1 MPADTLP
8 SPLEIEEQP
17 PMAMRTTRVP
27 LAGVLVVLALAVPA
41 ARADATKSEP
51 APAAAPAVSYDKQ
64 IRPIFQARCQGCH
77 QPAKP
82 SGGYV
87 MTAFDRLLSGGKS
100 KVAAVVPSKPDESF
114 LVDQIIPDG
123 GKAEMPRNEK
133 PLTEAEIELVKQW
146 IAQGA
151 VDDTPQN
158 TRARYDMEHPPVYT
172 RPPVITALDF
182 APDGSVL
189 AVAGFHEILL
199 MSGDG
204 EQRTARLVGLAERIE
219 SVRFSP
225 DGTRLAVT
233 GGRPGRMG
241 EVQVWDVAKRK
252 LLLSVPVTFDTIYGA
267 SWSPDGTK
275 IAFGCADNSVRAIDA
290 KTGEQVLFQGSHNDW
305 VLDTVFSTDGSH
317 LVSVGRDRT
326 AKLTEVETQRFIDN
340 ITSITPGALKG
351 GILAV
356 ARHPKRDE
364 VVVGGSDGTPKI
376 YRIFRQSKRVIG
388 DDANLIRQFPL
399 MPGRVNTV
407 AVSPDGKRIA
417 AGSSAD
423 GTGEVA
429 ILNYDFD
436 TSLPENIKAIESKVV
451 SSRSEEEKKTL
462 EEYRAANVKVIAQ
475 AKLAQGG
482 IYAVTFRPDGKLV
495 AAAGSDGNVRLI
507 DAENGEVV
515 KQFAPAPIGGET
527 SEPAASPTAVAR
539 ESATAAP
546 LSGETETLP
555 KGSTLAALAIE
566 PSTLRLTG
574 RFDVAQVVVTG
585 TLDSG
590 ERIDVTRMVDTRL
603 SADIAEVSR
612 SGQVRAV
619 ADGEATLSVALAG
632 RTATLAVTVTGVNGA
647 APVSFVHDVAPVLSR
662 LGCNQGTCHG
672 SAQGKN
678 GFKLSLR
685 GYDPL
690 FDVRALT
697 DELGSRRVNV
707 AAPDSSL
714 MLLKPT
720 GAVPHVGGQLF
731 VPGEPYYQ
739 IIRDWIADGAKLDLA
754 THRVT
759 AIAIT
764 PENPSILRIGGK
776 QQMRV
781 MATYADGSSR
791 DVTREAFIESG
802 NGEVATAARPGLIT
816 SLRRGEAPILA
827 RFEGAYAATTLTV
840 MGDRGGFV
848 WSQPPSYGTVDD
860 LVAAKWQ
867 RLKILPSELCS
878 DADFIRRA
886 SIDLTGLPPSEEDVQ
901 TFLADESDNRTK
913 RAALVERLIGSKPYV
928 EYWTNKWADLLEVN
942 RKFLGVEGA
951 SAYRKWIR
959 AQVEN
964 NTPYDDFVRAILTA
978 QGSNRENPPASYFKI
993 LRDPAETMENTTHL
1007 FMAVRFNCNKCHDH
1021 PFERWT
1027 QDQYYQ
1033 TAAFFAQV
1041 GLKADPES
1049 KGAQIGQTAVEKGKP
1064 LYEVISDLTT
1074 GEVKH
1079 ERTGQLTAPKFPFTC
1094 RFESDDKATR
1104 RERLAA
1110 WISSKD
1116 NPYFARSYVNRL
1128 WGYLF
1133 GVGIMEPIDDIRAG
1147 NPPTNPELLDYL
1159 TAEFKKSGFDVRHV
1173 VKLICTSRTYQLAVA
1188 TNKWNEDDKTNYS
1201 HAVARRLPAEVLY
1214 DSVYRVLG
1222 AVSKFPGVAPGTR
1235 AAELP
1240 DSGVELPSGF
1250 LTTFGRPARESACEC
1265 ERTSGLQLGPVMALV
1280 SGPTIGEA
1288 IDDPKNEVAKLVA
1301 GEPDDQALVNRLFLR
1316 ILNRPATEAEIAAC
1330 ARTMTVIDR
1339 DHAQLVADL
1348 EKREAEV
1355 APIHARQEK
1364 EREEAMAVAKTELEA
1379 YEKEIGPRL
1388 AAEQKAHE
1396 ELIVQR
1402 IKELKEYEGAL
1413 PTHLA
1418 AWEKAPE
1425 ASVEWVPLGLKVLGG
1440 SSGTTLTRLPDRSII
1455 ASGKAGVGTYTLA
1468 AETELKGITAIR
1480 LEVLTDDALPKKGPG
1495 RAKDGNFVLNE
1506 FEVRAAARGKPGA
1519 PTKVAL
1525 QNARA
1530 DFSQA
1535 NFDVAAAIDG
1545 NDNSPN
1551 MGWAV
1556 SPQGGITH
1564 WAVFE
1569 PKQAL
1574 GSDGGTVLT
1583 FVMTQIFRQG
1593 DYGLGRFR
1601 ISVTTAKAP
1610 VVGLSYPEEVAA
1622 ILGTQAK
1629 ERSEADKKAL
1639 LAFFGKAAPEL
1650 RKRTAALAEAQKPL
1664 PVDPKLKELRDKLAE
1679 VSQPVPVDPRLA
1691 QLRGDVAMSVKQ
1703 LGDKR
1708 LTAAQDIAWALINS
1722 PAFLFNH

>member
-1 MPADTLP
+1 
-8 SPLEIEEQP
+8 
-17 PMAMRTTRVP
+17 MATRTIRVP
-27 LAGVLVVLALAVPA
+27 LAGALLVLTLLSPRTRSAGAQEQA
-41 ARADATKSEP
+41 
-51 APAAAPAVSYDKQ
+51 APAAAAVSYDKQ

-82 SGGYV
+82 GGGYV
-87 MTAFDRLLSGGKS
+87 MTAFDRMLAGGKS
-100 KVAAVVPSKPDESF
+100 KAVAIVPRKPEESH
-114 LVDQIIPDG
+114 LVDQITPDG
-123 GKAEMPRNEK
+123 GEAEMPRGQK
-133 PLTEAEIELVKQW
+133 PLTEAEIELVKKW
-146 IAQGA
+146 IAEGA
-151 VDDTPQN
+151 VDDTAQN
-158 TRARYDMEHPPVYT
+158 TRARYDMDHPPVYT
-172 RPPVITALDF
+172 RPPVITALDYS
-182 APDGSVL
+182 PDGKLL
-189 AVAGFHEILL
+189 AVAGFHEVLL
-199 MSGDG
+199 SSGDG
-204 EQRTARLVGLAERIE
+204 GERLARLVGLAERIE

-305 VLDTVFSTDGSH
+305 VLDTVFSTTGAN
-317 LVSVGRDRT
+317 LISVGRDRS

-351 GILAV
+351 GILTV

-364 VVVGGSDGTPKI
+364 IVVGGSDGTPKI
-376 YRIFRQSKRVIG
+376 YRIFRQSNRVIG
-388 DDANLIRQFPL
+388 DDANLIRQFPA

-407 AVSPDGKRIA
+407 AVSPDGERIA
-417 AGSSAD
+417 AGSSSD
-423 GTGEVA
+423 GTGQVD

-436 TSLPENIKAIESKVV
+436 TTLPANIKAIESKVV
-451 SSRSEEEKKTL
+451 SARSEEEKKTL
-462 EEYRAANVKVIAQ
+462 LDYRAANIKVIAQ

-482 IYAVTFRPDGKLV
+482 VFAVAFQPDGKRV
-495 AAAGSDGNVRLI
+495 AAAGADGNVRLI
-507 DAENGEVV
+507 DTETGQIV
-515 KQFAPAPIGGET
+515 KEFAPAPIGGET
-527 SEPAASPTAVAR
+527 SEPAPAAAGAVAVAGSSQPPATPPAGSAASE
-539 ESATAAP
+539 ESD
-546 LSGETETLP
+546 TLP
-555 KGSTLAALAIE
+555 KGSTLTALEVQPAE
-566 PSTLRLTG
+566 LRLVS
-574 RFDVAQVVVTG
+574 RFEVAQLVVTG

-590 ERIDVTRMVDTRL
+590 DRIDVTRMVDTKL
-603 SADIAEVSR
+603 PAGIAEVSHT
-612 SGQVRAV
+612 GQVRAV
-619 ADGEATLSVALAG
+619 ADGQATLSLALAG
-632 RTATLAVTVTGVNGA
+632 RTASVAVTVSGVSHPDHVN
-647 APVSFVHDVAPVLSR
+647 FVHDVAPVLSR
-662 LGCNQGTCHG
+662 LGCNAGTCHG

-697 DELGSRRVNV
+697 DELSSRRVNV

-720 GAVPHVGGQLF
+720 GSVPHVGGQVFL
-731 VPGEPYYQ
+731 PGEPYYEL
-739 IIRDWIADGAKLDLA
+739 IRDWIADGARLELA
-754 THRVT
+754 TPRVT
-759 AIAIT
+759 AITIT
-764 PENPSILRIGGK
+764 PSDPAIPRIGGK

-781 MATYADGSSR
+781 VATYTDGTTR

-816 SLRRGEAPILA
+816 AIRRGEAPILA

-840 MGDRGGFV
+840 MGDRSGFV
-848 WSQPPSYGTVDD
+848 WSEPPAYGKIDE

-878 DADFIRRA
+878 DAEFIRRA
-886 SIDLTGLPPSEEDVQ
+886 SLDLTGMPPTEADLRS
-901 TFLADESDNRTK
+901 FLDDSRDSRAK
-913 RAALVERLIGSKPYV
+913 REALIDRLVGSKDYI
-928 EYWTNKWADLLEVN
+928 EYWTNKWADLLDVN

-951 SAYRKWIR
+951 VAYRKWIR
-959 AQVEN
+959 DQVAR
-964 NTPYDDFVRAILTA
+964 NTPYDQMVHAILTST
-978 QGSNRENPPASYFKI
+978 GSNRENPPASYFKI

-1007 FMAVRFNCNKCHDH
+1007 FMAIRFNCNKCHDH

-1049 KGAQIGQTAVEKGKP
+1049 KGQQLGATAVEKGKP
-1064 LYEVISDLTT
+1064 LYEIVSDMPS

-1079 ERTGQLTAPKFPFTC
+1079 ERTGQLTPPKFPFPC
-1094 RFESDDKATR
+1094 DFEADQKASR
-1104 RERLAA
+1104 REKLAA
-1110 WISSKD
+1110 WITAPA

-1133 GVGIMEPIDDIRAG
+1133 GIGIMEPIDDIRAG

-1159 TAEFKKSGFDVRHV
+1159 TEEFLKSRFDVRHV
-1173 VKLICTSRTYQLAVA
+1173 IGLICKSRTYQLAVE
-1188 TNKWNEDDKTNYS
+1188 TNKWNEDDKTNYA
-1201 HAVARRLPAEVLY
+1201 HAIARRLPAEVLY
-1214 DSVYRVLG
+1214 DSVSRVLG
-1222 AVSKFPGVAPGTR
+1222 SVSKIPGVPPGTR
-1235 AAELP
+1235 AAELS

-1250 LTTFGRPARESACEC
+1250 LTTFGRPPRESACEC

-1280 SGPTIGEA
+1280 SGPTIGDA
-1288 IDDPKNEVAKLVA
+1288 IADSNSELTKLVA
-1301 GEPDDQALVNRLFLR
+1301 GEKDDHELINRLFMR
-1316 ILNRPATEAEIAAC
+1316 ILNRPATEAEVSAC
-1330 ARTMTVIDR
+1330 LKAMTVIDT
-1339 DHAQLVADL
+1339 DQANLAADL
-1348 EKREAEV
+1348 AKREAEV
-1355 APIHARQEK
+1355 APIRARQEK
-1364 EREEAMAVAKTELEA
+1364 EREEAIATTKTELDA

-1388 AAEQKAHE
+1388 AAEEKAHE
-1396 ELIVQR
+1396 ALIVQR

-1418 AWEKAPE
+1418 DWEKTPA
-1425 ASVEWVPLGLKVLGG
+1425 AAVEWVPLGLKVVNASNGA
-1440 SSGTTLTRLPDRSII
+1440 TLTRQPDRSII
-1455 ASGKAGVGTYTLA
+1455 ASGKEGAGVYTVT

-1480 LEVLTDDALPKKGPG
+1480 LEVLVDDALPKKGPG
-1495 RAKDGNFVLNE
+1495 RGKGGNFVLNE
-1506 FEVRAAARGKPGA
+1506 FGVQAASKAKPA
-1519 PTKVAL
+1519 PPQKVAL

-1530 DFSQA
+1530 DFSQEK
-1535 NFDVAAAIDG
+1535 FDIAAAIDG
-1545 NDNSPN
+1545 NENSPN
-1551 MGWAV
+1551 SGWAV
-1556 SPQGGITH
+1556 SPQMGITH

-1569 PKQAL
+1569 PKKPL
-1574 GSDGGTVLT
+1574 GDEGGTVLT
-1583 FVMTQIFRQG
+1583 FALTQIFRQP
-1593 DYGLGRFR
+1593 DFTIGRFR

-1610 VVGLSYPEEVAA
+1610 LGLSYPEEVAA

-1629 ERSEADKKAL
+1629 ERAEAQKKAL
-1639 LAFFGKAAPEL
+1639 LAYFTKADPGL
-1650 RKRTAALAEAQKPL
+1650 QKRSTALADAQKPL
-1664 PVDPKLKELRDKLAE
+1664 PTDPKLKGLRDKLAE

-1691 QLRGDVAMSVKQ
+1691 QLRSDAAMSTRQ
-1703 LGDKR
+1703 LADKR

>member
-1 MPADTLP
+1 
-8 SPLEIEEQP
+8 
-17 PMAMRTTRVP
+17 MATRTTRVP
-27 LAGVLVVLALAVPA
+27 LAGALAVLVVALAIPRARGDETKGA
-41 ARADATKSEP
+41 A
-51 APAAAPAVSYDKQ
+51 APAAAAAEAVSYDKQ

-87 MTAFDRLLSGGKS
+87 MTSFDRLLAGGKS
-100 KVAAVVPSKPDESF
+100 KAAAVVPSQPDESY
-114 LVDQIIPDG
+114 LVDQITPEG
-123 GKAEMPRNEK
+123 GRAEMPRNEK
-133 PLTEAEIELVKQW
+133 PLTEAEIELVKTW

-172 RPPVITALDF
+172 RPPVITALDY
-182 APDGSVL
+182 APDGSQL

-204 EQRTARLVGLAERIE
+204 DQRVARLVGLAERIE

-252 LLLSVPVTFDTIYGA
+252 LLLSVAVTFDTIYGA

-305 VLDTVFSTDGSH
+305 ALDTVFSTDGSH

-388 DDANLIRQFPL
+388 DDANLIRQFPA
-399 MPGRVNTV
+399 MPGRVNSV

-417 AGSSAD
+417 AASSSD

-429 ILNYDFD
+429 VLNYDFD
-436 TSLPENIKAIESKVV
+436 TTLPENIKAIESKVV
-451 SSRSEEEKKTL
+451 SARSEEEKKTL

-475 AKLAQGG
+475 AKLPQGG

-507 DAENGEVV
+507 DAERGEVV
-515 KQFAPAPIGGET
+515 KQFAPAPIGEAT
-527 SEPAASPTAVAR
+527 AEPAAAPSNVALR
-539 ESATAAP
+539 SAKDGP
-546 LSGETETLP
+546 GGETETLP
-555 KGSTLAALAIE
+555 RGSTLTALEVE
-566 PSTLRLTG
+566 PTEVRLAG

-590 ERIDVTRMVDTRL
+590 ERIDVTRMVDTKL

-619 ADGEATLSVALAG
+619 ADGQATLSVALAG
-632 RTATLAVTVTGVNGA
+632 RTAALSVTVAGVNRA
-647 APVSFVHDVAPVLSR
+647 QPMDFVHDVAPVLSR

-720 GAVPHVGGQLF
+720 GAVPHAGGQLF
-731 VPGEPYYQ
+731 VPGEPYYE
-739 IIRDWIADGAKLDLA
+739 IIRDWIAGGAKLDMA
-754 THRVT
+754 TTRVT

-764 PENPSILRIGGK
+764 PPNPTILRIGGK

-781 MATYADGSSR
+781 VATYADGSRR

-816 SLRRGEAPILA
+816 ALRRGEAPILA
-827 RFEGAYAATTLTV
+827 RFEGGYSATTLTV
-840 MGDRGGFV
+840 MGDRTGFV
-848 WSQPPSYGTVDD
+848 WEQPPSYGTIDD
-860 LVAAKWQ
+860 LVAGKWQ
-867 RLKILPSELCS
+867 RLKILPSDLAS
-878 DADFIRRA
+878 DADFLRRA
-886 SIDLTGLPPSEEDVQ
+886 SIDLTGLPPSEDDVKA
-901 TFLADESDNRTK
+901 FLADGRDSRVKRTE
-913 RAALVERLIGSKPYV
+913 LVERLIGSKAYV

-959 AQVEN
+959 EQVEK
-964 NTPYDDFVRAILTA
+964 NTPYDEFVHAILTA
-978 QGSNRENPPASYFKI
+978 RGSNRENPPASYFKI

-1049 KGAQIGQTAVEKGKP
+1049 KGVQIGQTAVEKGKP
-1064 LYEVISDLTT
+1064 LYEVVSDLTS

-1094 RFESDDKATR
+1094 QFEADEKASR
-1104 RERLAA
+1104 REKLAA
-1110 WISSKD
+1110 WITSKD

-1147 NPPTNPELLDYL
+1147 NPPTNAELLDFL
-1159 TAEFKKSGFDVRHV
+1159 TAEFIKSGFDVRHV
-1173 VKLICTSRTYQLAVA
+1173 IKLICTSRTYQLAVA

-1214 DSVYRVLG
+1214 DTVHRVLDE
-1222 AVSKFPGVAPGTR
+1222 VSRFPGVAPGTR

-1288 IDDPKNEVAKLVA
+1288 IDDPKNGLAKLVA
-1301 GEPDDQALVNRLFLR
+1301 GEPDDRTLVNRLFLR

-1330 ARTMTVIDR
+1330 ARTMAVIDQ
-1339 DHAQLVADL
+1339 DHTQLVADL

-1355 APIHARQEK
+1355 APIRARQEK
-1364 EREEAMAVAKTELEA
+1364 EREEAIAVAKTELEA
-1379 YEKEIGPRL
+1379 YEKEVGPRL
-1388 AAEQKAHE
+1388 AEEEKAHE
-1396 ELIVQR
+1396 ALIVKR
-1402 IKELKEYEGAL
+1402 IKELKEYEGGL
-1413 PTHLA
+1413 PDHLA
-1418 AWEKAPE
+1418 AWEKTPE
-1425 ASVEWVPLGLKVLGG
+1425 AAVEWVPLGLKVVGAT
-1440 SSGTTLTRLPDRSII
+1440 SGATLTRLPDRSIL
-1455 ASGKAGVGTYTLA
+1455 ASGKAGIGVYTLA

-1480 LEVLTDDALPKKGPG
+1480 FEVLTDDSLPKKGPG
-1495 RAKDGNFVLNE
+1495 RAKDGNLVLNE
-1506 FEVRAAARGKPGA
+1506 FEVRAASKGKPESGA
-1519 PTKVAL
+1519 KVPL

-1530 DFSQA
+1530 DFSQEK
-1535 NFDVAAAIDG
+1535 FDVSAAIDG

-1556 SPQGGITH
+1556 SPQGGVTH
-1564 WAVFE
+1564 WAIFE
-1569 PKQAL
+1569 PKRAL
-1574 GSDGGTVLT
+1574 GSDGGTALT
-1583 FVMTQIFRQG
+1583 FVLHQIFRQG
-1593 DYGLGRFR
+1593 DFGIGRFR

-1610 VVGLSYPEEVAA
+1610 LVGLSYPEEVAA
-1622 ILGTQAK
+1622 IVGTQAK
-1629 ERSEADKKAL
+1629 ERSEADRKAL
-1639 LAFFGKAAPEL
+1639 LAFFGKASSEL
-1650 RKRTAALAEAQKPL
+1650 RKRAAALAEAQKPL
-1664 PVDPKLKELRDKLAE
+1664 PVDPKLKALRDKLAE

-1691 QLRGDVAMSVKQ
+1691 QLRADVAMSKNQ